1 MLWGDQCR
9 YGVKRDK
16 TFIFKKFRLKWKNGE
31 TYLTTPKSRAL
42 SSIKEIYDFAKIDG
56 IKIRFVEDVLF
67 ILFFSFS
74 LTIISLN
81 WKLLFRHGCFTPQF
95 TKLLRTTISQ
105 MTLRNYSYQYQDS
118 KLFTTIYPFFTF

>member
-1 MLWGDQCR
+1 MKVLWGDQCR

-16 TFIFKKFRLKWKNGE
+16 TFIFKKFRLKRKNGE

-42 SSIKEIYDFAKIDG
+42 SSIQEIYDFAKIDG

-81 WKLLFRHGCFTPQF
+81 
-95 TKLLRTTISQ
+95 
-105 MTLRNYSYQYQDS
+105 
-118 KLFTTIYPFFTF
+118 